1 MEDWVRVYR
10 GTELFKAKMVESILF
25 NHGITSETVNK
36 QDSMYIM
43 FGQIDIYVH
52 HSQSEEA
59 IKILKTLDNTLDY
72 E

>member
-10 GTELFKAKMVESILF
+10 GTDLFKARMVESILF
-25 NHGITSETVNK
+25 NSGITSETVNK

-52 HSQSEEA
+52 NSQAKEA
-59 IKILKTLDNTLDY
+59 IRIIESTQNII
-72 E
+72 EEE